1 MLRAALSLLVILGAS
16 CACDGC
22 CGEKSQAAEFAV
34 ERNEHGVTVKLD
46 GQPFTEY
53 LTDKGPKPI
62 LWPIV
67 GPTGKH
73 MTRAYPMQ
81 RIKGEMMDHPHH
93 RSLWFTHGDVNGIDF
108 WSESGKNGKIVHR
121 DFVEVTGGPEAKI
134 VTNNDWVDREGKKIC
149 EDTRTIKFHADGD
162 TRTIDFDITI
172 RAVDSAVTFGDTK
185 EGAFGIRIPTSMDV
199 ERRPAG
205 GKIVNSNGDIDGD
218 AWAKS
223 AAWVDYHGPV
233 EGEELGIAILNHP
246 SSFRFPT
253 HWHVRTYGLFAA
265 NPFGLHDFEPNAG
278 KDGKQT
284 LAPGDSMTLRY
295 RVIFHKGDEK
305 AGKIAEA
312 FEAYSKEE

>member
-1 MLRAALSLLVILGAS
+1 MFRSALSLLLVLGAS

-22 CGEKSQAAEFAV
+22 CSDKADAAEFAV
-34 ERNEHGVTVKLD
+34 ERNDQGVTVKLD
-46 GQPFTEY
+46 GEVFTEY
-53 LTDKGPKPI
+53 LIDKGPKPI

-67 GPTGKH
+67 GPTGKN

-121 DFVEVTGGPEAKI
+121 DFVEVSGGAEAKI
-134 VTNNDWVDREGKKIC
+134 VTNNDWVDREGNKIC
-149 EDTRTIKFHADGD
+149 EDTRTLKFHQVGELRA
-162 TRTIDFDITI
+162 IDFDITI
-172 RAVDSAVTFGDTK
+172 RALESAVTFGDTK
-185 EGAFGIRIPTSMDV
+185 EGSFGIRIPTSMDV
-199 ERRPAG
+199 ERRPSG
-205 GKIVNSNGDIDGD
+205 GKIVNSNGDTDGT

-233 EGEELGIAILNHP
+233 EGEELGIAVLNHP

-278 KDGKQT
+278 KDGKHT
-284 LAPGDSMTLRY
+284 LEPGESFTLRY
-295 RVIFHKGDEK
+295 RVLFHQGDEK
-305 AGKIAEA
+305 SAKIAEA
-312 FEAYSKEE
+312 FEAYSQEK